1 MTEKERKHQYYLR
14 HKAEAIERARRW
26 HEANPEKSREC
37 RDKAKRKWIA
47 NHREYLNACNKASY
61 QRRRSNETP
70 EEAEARRAKWRERG
84 MLYRRKKGM
93 KERVPLCQTDDER
106 RILEAKRW
114 RDRYH
119 DPDKHDALKQ
129 YERER
134 KRAYRERK
142 KLEKSNNN
150 K

>member
-14 HKAEAIERARRW
+14 HKAETIDRVRRW
-26 HEANPEKSREC
+26 HEANPEKSKEIHA
-37 RDKAKRKWIA
+37 KAARKW
-47 NHREYLNACNKASY
+47 NRSHREYMNARSREY
-61 QRRRSNETP
+61 YRQRIANETT

-84 MLYRRKKGM
+84 MLYRRKKGI

-106 RILEAKRW
+106 RILEAKRQ

-119 DPDKHDALKQ
+119 DPDKHEALKQ